1 MFRITLLLCMLMVF
15 PVILPAQPPIFGQT
29 VEDEFKITTIPDKW
43 KNESAVII
51 GLKEDYLFQRQEARG
66 RVTAGVHIR
75 EYIHKR
81 IKLLDKNAV
90 EKFSTF
96 FYVTMGND
104 GNAVYKIIKAG
115 GNEANI
121 DMKSAIEEE
130 QDVPDIYKPIYYK
143 MKVKSMKIAI
153 PDLEIGDIIDYSVSS
168 SLDWDMKTEGI
179 NFTPFIFSLSNNY
192 PTIYQ
197 QYRFTMANGMKVK
210 YRSYN
215 GAPNLKFDPKA
226 SVYGDRES
234 YLSYFFLDK
243 DREKT
248 IDERWSYE
256 LRNTPSVKFRV
267 VFLDYEPG
275 DKSLGEATVDRSG
288 LDIDQVYK
296 RYVGAG
302 LYNTSIVTS
311 LVAYTTQYLVKKK
324 TDGVLKTDAE
334 IVKECYYCLRKVF
347 LEMYYKGPVHS
358 ELEKYFTGKKVYKKM
373 LAAEKKDDKKEERE
387 DEVRMNAVTFATAFR
402 SSLAAQGIQSELFV
416 YVPRTLGT
424 WRDAIF
430 MEELDF
436 VMKVK
441 IKDKFYYLEALN
453 NFDAFGTPHSYL
465 ENAEG
470 YSIRYDEADSY
481 YKTSVP
487 PTPAAMNLSREDYVV
502 NFTEAMDNIK
512 VERISSYLGTE
523 KSSLIGKAN
532 LDREYLNADFEKYYA
547 EPLVTKGKK
556 KDDVAPTVSNTKY
569 EYPEKEEQIKE
580 RKTLFEKSLEE
591 DLDVDKYDDFELL
604 QNGRSGDTAMLK
616 FKEKFSLKKLI
627 SKAGKNYIFEAGK
640 LIGGQI
646 KLEPHEMNA
655 RQTDIWIPSAR
666 VIENNILINIPAGY
680 TVDGLQDLN
689 MNIDN
694 GSGSFVSTATAT
706 ETTLMIT
713 TRKVYKNNF
722 DKKETWPNYIAF
734 LEPAYKLSQAKV
746 VLKKK

>member
-1 MFRITLLLCMLMVF
+1 MLRAIFLLCMIAPVF
-15 PVILPAQPPIFGQT
+15 SFAQAPSIGENI
-29 VEDEFKITTIPDKW
+29 EDEFKVTTIPEKW

-51 GLKEDYLFQRQEARG
+51 GMKEEYLFKRQVARG
-66 RVTAGVHIR
+66 RVTAGVHIS

-81 IKLLDKNAV
+81 IKLQDKNAV

-96 FYVTMGND
+96 YYVTMGND
-104 GNAVYKIIKAG
+104 GNAVYKVIKNN
-115 GNEANI
+115 GNPADI

-153 PDLEIGDIIDYSVSS
+153 PDLEVGDIIDYTVSS
-168 SLDWDMKTEGI
+168 SLDWDMKTAGI

-215 GAPNLKFDPKA
+215 GAPNIKFDPKA
-226 SVYGDRES
+226 SVYGDNES

-243 DREKT
+243 DREKSL
-248 IDERWSYE
+248 DERWSYE

-296 RYVGAG
+296 RYVGAAM
-302 LYNTSIVTS
+302 YNTTIATS
-311 LVAYTTQYLVKKK
+311 LVAYTTQYLAKKK
-324 TDGVLKTDAE
+324 ADGKLTNDAD
-334 IVKECYYCLRKVF
+334 IIRECYYCLRKVF

-358 ELEKYFTGKKVYKKM
+358 ELEKYFTGKRLYKKI

-387 DEVRMNAVTFATAFR
+387 DEVRMNAVTFATALR

-424 WRDAIF
+424 WHDAIF

-441 IKDKFYYLEALN
+441 IKEKAYFLEAIN
-453 NFDAFGTPHSYL
+453 NFDAFGTGHSYL

-481 YKTSVP
+481 YKTTVP
-487 PTPAAMNLSREDYVV
+487 ATQANMNLERQEYVV
-502 NFTEAMDNIK
+502 NFTEAMDNIT
-512 VERISSYLGTE
+512 VERTSSYLGTE

-532 LDREYLNADFEKYYA
+532 LDREYLNTDFEKYYA
-547 EPLVTKGKK
+547 EPLSKGKK
-556 KDDVAPTVSNTKY
+556 KEDSAPVSDTKY
-569 EYPEKEEQIKE
+569 EYADKAEQIKE
-580 RKTLFEKSLEE
+580 RKTLFEKELKN
-591 DLDVDKYDDFELL
+591 DLDVDQYNDFELL
-604 QNGRSGDTAMLK
+604 QSGRYGDTAMLQ
-616 FKEKFSLKKLI
+616 FKEKFTLKKLI

-646 KLEPHEMNA
+646 KLEANEMKS
-655 RQTDIWIPSAR
+655 RQTDIWIPAAR
-666 VIENNILINIPAGY
+666 TIENSITINIPAGY
-680 TVDGLQDLN
+680 SVEGLEGLN

-694 GSGSFVSTATAT
+694 TSGSFISTAKLTNNNLLL
-706 ETTLMIT
+706 TTKKI
-713 TRKVYKNNF
+713 YKNNF
-722 DKKETWPNYIAF
+722 DKKEAWPNYIAF